1 MVNTSAKGADIF
13 VESKTSGLVYKLT
26 FPTTYSLLPNSSHA
40 TCSYERLDKVPEN
53 YTTLFC

>member
-26 FPTTYSLLPNSSHA
+26 FPTTYLLLANSSHA
-40 TCSYERLDKVPEN
+40 SCSYQRLDKVPEN
-53 YTTLFC
+53 YTTV